1 MVEGKLCLENISM
14 DHNNKTRVCLRLL
27 QTCPSHLQHRTQT
40 RAASKVELQPGLG
53 WDWFHPAPEQRQ
65 LHSHCQWGPVR
76 AWALLPHLH
85 RAGSGKPRHRRREQ
99 PSLTLNTSSRHQLEA
114 FMLTAL
120 GDRKHR
126 HTINNSWNT
135 GYWIWD
141 QFKFNFCN
149 STRKMG
155 WKLSIQRKSILL
167 A

>member
-1 MVEGKLCLENISM
+1 MVERKLCLENISM

-40 RAASKVELQPGLG
+40 RGASKVELQPGLG

-126 HTINNSWNT
+126 DTLLTIHGTQGIGSEINS
-135 GYWIWD
+135 
-141 QFKFNFCN
+141 
-149 STRKMG
+149 S
-155 WKLSIQRKSILL
+155 SIFVTVPEKWADNYLYRGKASC
-167 A
+167 